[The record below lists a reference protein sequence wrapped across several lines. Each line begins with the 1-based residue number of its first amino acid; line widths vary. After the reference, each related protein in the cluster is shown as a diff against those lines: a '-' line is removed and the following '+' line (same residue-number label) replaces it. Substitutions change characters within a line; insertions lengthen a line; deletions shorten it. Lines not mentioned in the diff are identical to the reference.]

1 MAIELRVCLLLGSVL
16 TLVYMF
22 GQIRKSHMQ
31 IDYAIF
37 WTLFG
42 IGIFL
47 LGLFP
52 RIAGWA
58 SAVLGVQS
66 PANLV
71 YLLIIFV
78 LLLKEF
84 STTLKISKL
93 DQKITELTQSVT
105 LKDFQKESERET
117 RLDK

>member
-1 MAIELRVCLLLGSVL
+1 MAIELRVCLLLGAVL
-16 TLVYMF
+16 TLAYMF

-42 IGIFL
+42 IGIFI

-52 RIAGWA
+52 QIAEWA
-58 SAVLGVQS
+58 SQLLGVQS

-84 STTLKISKL
+84 SATLKISKL
-93 DQKITELTQSVT
+93 DQKVTELTQSIT
-105 LKDFQKESERET
+105 LHQFNGLSSNTKT
-117 RLDK
+117 